1 MIKIGITGGIGMGK
15 STSGSSLSARGIPV
29 VDTDVLAREESRV
42 GSEGFIEIV
51 EAFGTEILSFDGAID
66 RKRLADRVFSDA
78 AARQRLESIL
88 HPRIARRWRDEVRR
102 YEKEG
107 ESKAVVLIP
116 LLFERQYESEFTYVL
131 TIACTPAT
139 QRRRLLDRG
148 WSQTQIDAR
157 NAAQLPISV
166 KMERAR
172 FVVWTEGGLSS
183 HEAQL
188 DRILQTLPAT

>member
-1 MIKIGITGGIGMGK
+1 MGK

-29 VDTDVLAREESRV
+29 VDTDGLAREESRV
-42 GSEGFIEIV
+42 GSEAFLEIV

-66 RKRLADRVFSDA
+66 RKRLADRVFFDA
-78 AARQRLESIL
+78 TARQRLESIL

-157 NAAQLPISV
+157 NAAQLPVSV